1 MTKAVDLSEWQD
13 SLGGGDA
20 IERVSLERTLV
31 PLYIPRGTAFH
42 TLEKN
47 GCVHLSTSAPVPKI
61 YQWLQTEIG
70 KECSCSTQ
78 CSAQLPSKL
87 SESDYKLKSSF
98 LY

>member
-1 MTKAVDLSEWQD
+1 MTKAVDLSEWQN
-13 SLGGGDA
+13 SLRWKLLKGY
-20 IERVSLERTLV
+20 LWK
-31 PLYIPRGTAFH
+31 AFH
-42 TLEKN
+42 MLEKN

-78 CSAQLPSKL
+78 CSTQLASKL